1 MAKNL
6 VIVESPAKSQTIKK
20 ILGPDYEVKASYG
33 HTVDL
38 PTKWMGINIENWF
51 LPEYV
56 VSPDKKRVI
65 SELKSLSKSA
75 EKTRI
80 ATDEDREGEAIGRH
94 LANQL
99 GLNISTTPR
108 IVFHEITKTAITKAI
123 ENPRTIDMHLVDAQ
137 QARRVLDRLVGFEL
151 SPVLWKKIKTWLS
164 AGRVQSVAVKL
175 IVERERE
182 IQDFESASFFKVT
195 GKFLTAEKKNLEAE
209 LSKQLKSED
218 EALKLLEL
226 LKSSTYTIGDIEVKP
241 GKKSP
246 SAPFTT
252 STLQQEASRKLGF
265 SVARTMQVAQKL
277 YEAWLIT

>member
-1 MAKNL
+1 MEKNQNL
-6 VIVESPAKSQTIKK
+6 TLSRKSSICRSK
-20 ILGPDYEVKASYG
+20 I
-33 HTVDL
+33 
-38 PTKWMGINIENWF
+38 
-51 LPEYV
+51 
-56 VSPDKKRVI
+56 
-65 SELKSLSKSA
+65 
-75 EKTRI
+75 
-80 ATDEDREGEAIGRH
+80 DRR
-94 LANQL
+94 
-99 GLNISTTPR
+99 
-108 IVFHEITKTAITKAI
+108 K
-123 ENPRTIDMHLVDAQ
+123 
-137 QARRVLDRLVGFEL
+137 
-151 SPVLWKKIKTWLS
+151 
-164 AGRVQSVAVKL
+164 
-175 IVERERE
+175 RERE

-277 YEAWLIT
+277 YEA

>member
-1 MAKNL
+1 MNSHLYFGKKSKPDSQPEEFNL
-6 VIVESPAKSQTIKK
+6 SQI
-20 ILGPDYEVKASYG
+20 
-33 HTVDL
+33 
-38 PTKWMGINIENWF
+38 
-51 LPEYV
+51 
-56 VSPDKKRVI
+56 
-65 SELKSLSKSA
+65 
-75 EKTRI
+75 
-80 ATDEDREGEAIGRH
+80 
-94 LANQL
+94 
-99 GLNISTTPR
+99 
-108 IVFHEITKTAITKAI
+108 
-123 ENPRTIDMHLVDAQ
+123 
-137 QARRVLDRLVGFEL
+137 
-151 SPVLWKKIKTWLS
+151 
-164 AGRVQSVAVKL
+164 KL

-277 YEAWLIT
+277 YEA